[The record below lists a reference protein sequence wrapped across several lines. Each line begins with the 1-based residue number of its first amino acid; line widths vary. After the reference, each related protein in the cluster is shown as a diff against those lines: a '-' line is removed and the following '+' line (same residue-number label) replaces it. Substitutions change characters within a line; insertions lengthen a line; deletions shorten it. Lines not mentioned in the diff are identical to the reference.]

1 MRKGISLIE
10 MVVSLAVS
18 AILLISVFK
27 IVNMSIAMSFN
38 IVRET
43 KSYMSLSRTFDV
55 IERDLNRSIGNFS
68 WGTSFISFDAIVDGR
83 YKRIRYYVSGD
94 RIIRRSGNSYNT
106 VTEFVK
112 SAGFYG
118 EGGSVRFFVDEGEI
132 LIGIEGG

>member
-1 MRKGISLIE
+1 

-55 IERDLNRSIGNFS
+55 IERDLNRSIGNL
-68 WGTSFISFDAIVDGR
+68 R
-83 YKRIRYYVSGD
+83 
-94 RIIRRSGNSYNT
+94 T
-106 VTEFVK
+106 V
-112 SAGFYG
+112 
-118 EGGSVRFFVDEGEI
+118 
-132 LIGIEGG
+132 

>member
-38 IVRET
+38 IVERDKE
-43 KSYMSLSRTFDV
+43 LHVAFRTFDV

-68 WGTSFISFDAIVDGR
+68 WEPPSLASTLLLTVGT
-83 YKRIRYYVSGD
+83 KRIRYYVSGD

-112 SAGFYG
+112 SAGFM
-118 EGGSVRFFVDEGEI
+118 EKGGSVRFFVDEGEI